1 MRDCNINSI
10 KNTIDVILKHL
21 FDTYGKITPQII
33 TQREDVVKQINFD
46 VDAPIDT
53 VLNGVEELGDIATAD
68 LNPYINQ
75 QYINLDYNIIN
86 KTGRYKIGLWEW
98 NCKDTTGKNLGC
110 IQTTFLHFPS
120 GIEGC
125 F

>member
-53 VLNGVEELGDIATAD
+53 VLNGVEELVDIATAD

-86 KTGRYKIGLWEW
+86 KTGRYKIGLR
-98 NCKDTTGKNLGC
+98 G
-110 IQTTFLHFPS
+110 
-120 GIEGC
+120 
-125 F
+125 